1 MIVRAAIV
9 INPDAVLKDYLQQN
23 SINYISITTADIEQ
37 LLMHVDSRHYFIGS
51 NIPLK
56 HISAICSTGASYFCA
71 DDLRDGMVEMRV
83 YAARDAKAE
92 YSMLSS
98 ILLSQG
104 NALRVLINIARKAM
118 HKLKGI

>member
-1 MIVRAAIV
+1 MKAAIV
-9 INPDAVLKDYLQQN
+9 INPDAVLKEYLRHN
-23 SINYISITTADIEQ
+23 SINYVSITTADIEQ
-37 LLMHVDSRHYFIGS
+37 LLMHVDFRHYFIGA

-56 HISAICSTGASYFCA
+56 YISAICATGANYFCA
-71 DDLRDGMVEMRV
+71 DDLRDGIIEMRV

-92 YSMLSS
+92 FSMLSS

-118 HKLKGI
+118 HNLKGI

>member
-1 MIVRAAIV
+1 MKAAIV
-9 INPDAVLKDYLQQN
+9 INPDAVLKDYLKHN

-56 HISAICSTGASYFCA
+56 CISAICATGASYFCA
-71 DDLRDGMVEMRV
+71 DDLRDGIVEMRV

-92 YSMLSS
+92 YSVLSS
-98 ILLSQG
+98 ILLAQG

-118 HKLKGI
+118 HNLKGI

>member
-1 MIVRAAIV
+1 MKAAIV
-9 INPDAVLKDYLQQN
+9 INPDAVLKEYLQHN
-23 SINYISITTADIEQ
+23 SINYISITTDDIDQ

-51 NIPLK
+51 HIPLK
-56 HISAICSTGASYFCA
+56 YISAICATGASYFCA
-71 DDLRDGMVEMRV
+71 DDLCDGIVEMRV

-92 YSMLSS
+92 YSILSS

-118 HKLKGI
+118 HKLRGI

>member
-1 MIVRAAIV
+1 MRAAIV
-9 INPDAVLKDYLQQN
+9 INHDAVLKDYLQHN
-23 SINYISITTADIEQ
+23 SINYISITTADIKQ
-37 LLMHVDSRHYFIGS
+37 LLMHVDSRHYFIGAHV
-51 NIPLK
+51 PLK
-56 HISAICSTGASYFCA
+56 YISAICATGASYFCA

-98 ILLSQG
+98 ILLAQG

-118 HKLKGI
+118 HNIIKGI